1 MHAIPTLPLLRE
13 LHVSHNKLTRLTLQT
28 DTTLIAKKFPKLDL
42 VDVRKNELEDV
53 DEIIQSLKD
62 CEELSALLL
71 DGNPLCV
78 QL

>member
-1 MHAIPTLPLLRE
+1 
-13 LHVSHNKLTRLTLQT
+13 LQT

-42 VDVRKNELEDV
+42 IDVRKNELEDV

-78 QL
+78 HL

>member
-1 MHAIPTLPLLRE
+1 
-13 LHVSHNKLTRLTLQT
+13 LQT

>member
-1 MHAIPTLPLLRE
+1 M
-13 LHVSHNKLTRLTLQT
+13 QT
-28 DTTLIAKKFPKLDL
+28 DTTALVKKFPKLDL
-42 VDVRKNELEDV
+42 IDVRKNELEDV

-78 QL
+78 NL